1 MRKLLPKNI
10 YELSIP
16 VFDKRDNQNQFDFT
30 LKGCI
35 PKNKETIKNINS
47 YDPKDMI
54 WILVK
59 GVKEIKISN
68 RKLQHAMTGIESVVL
83 EIYSNNEW
91 KSIQKLKKKKKKDK
105 RKYDDVDSDSSH
117 ETNNDSDDS
126 DDSSSA
132 SSSSSDEE

>member
-83 EIYSNNEW
+83 DIYSNNEW